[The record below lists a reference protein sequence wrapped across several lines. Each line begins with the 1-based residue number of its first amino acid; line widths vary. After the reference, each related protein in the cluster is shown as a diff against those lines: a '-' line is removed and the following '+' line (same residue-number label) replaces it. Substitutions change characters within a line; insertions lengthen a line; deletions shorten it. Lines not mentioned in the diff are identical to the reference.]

1 MYHGAGIL
9 EDGEHLVAVILMIG
23 RRPVDVGQG
32 AFTRL
37 QLPRSC
43 LMQTLDARSSAC
55 MFSPLLQKLALF
67 SQVKLPGR
75 FISL

>member
-1 MYHGAGIL
+1 MCHGAGIL
-9 EDGEHLVAVILMIG
+9 EDGEQSAAVILVIG
-23 RRPVDVGQG
+23 RRLVDVGQG

-37 QLPRSC
+37 QPPPSC

-55 MFSPLLQKLALF
+55 VFSPLLQKLALF

-75 FISL
+75 FISR